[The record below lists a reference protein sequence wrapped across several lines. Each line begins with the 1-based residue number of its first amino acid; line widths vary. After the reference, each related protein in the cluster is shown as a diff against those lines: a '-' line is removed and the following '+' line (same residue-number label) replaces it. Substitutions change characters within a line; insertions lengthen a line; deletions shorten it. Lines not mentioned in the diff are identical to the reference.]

1 MSQNRVLVVEDQFL
15 VSLDLQCMLS
25 DAGFEVVGPVMT
37 LEEAMLAAEQAD
49 LRCAVV
55 DANLNGRSAGP
66 VAEKL
71 KERGVPF
78 LVVSGYEKPC
88 LPLAFSEA
96 PRIAKP
102 IQANSLITMLRQLCF
117 EPGCATIPAI
127 SKKLP

>member
-1 MSQNRVLVVEDQFL
+1 MSQSRVLVIEDQL
-15 VSLDLQCMLS
+15 PVGLDLQCILS
-25 DAGFEVVGPVMT
+25 DAGFEVIGPVMT
-37 LEEAMLAAEQAD
+37 LEEAMLAAEQAG
-49 LRCAVV
+49 LQCAVV

-71 KERGVPF
+71 KARGVPF

-102 IQANSLITMLRQLCF
+102 IQAISLITILRQLCF
-117 EPGCATIPAI
+117 EPRRTTVPAI
-127 SKKLP
+127 PKRLP